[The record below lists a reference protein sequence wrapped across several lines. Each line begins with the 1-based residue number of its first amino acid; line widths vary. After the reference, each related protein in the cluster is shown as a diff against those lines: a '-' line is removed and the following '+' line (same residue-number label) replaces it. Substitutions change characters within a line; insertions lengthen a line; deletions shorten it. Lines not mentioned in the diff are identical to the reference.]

1 MNQLIIADR
10 EEHTERNNEIF
21 SENLIFN
28 FSIYS
33 PASDLLESL
42 NREKVI
48 INCDESNA
56 KGLKLV
62 PLGRS
67 SLINTAYPCYL
78 PMPFFNMLQP
88 TAFVKSPL
96 PPLPNPI
103 FLYRRRI

>member
-10 EEHTERNNEIF
+10 EEHTECNNEIF

-48 INCDESNA
+48 KNCDESDA
-56 KGLKLV
+56 KGLRSVLRGQSRLV
-62 PLGRS
+62 YYLV
-67 SLINTAYPCYL
+67 SLVYDT
-78 PMPFFNMLQP
+78 
-88 TAFVKSPL
+88 
-96 PPLPNPI
+96 
-103 FLYRRRI
+103 